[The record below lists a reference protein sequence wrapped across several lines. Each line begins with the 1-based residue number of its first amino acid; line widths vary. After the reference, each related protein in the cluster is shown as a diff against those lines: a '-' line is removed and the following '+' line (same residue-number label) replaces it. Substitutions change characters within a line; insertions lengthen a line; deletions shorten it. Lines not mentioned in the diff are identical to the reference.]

1 MRTATL
7 EELRASDASEGL
19 ARLRRATRRK
29 ALRMR
34 LSVATAV
41 LVALGAAV
49 YGGSYAGYH
58 ATSHPLPLESEP
70 EAPVNPAAGG
80 APGVV
85 SPSRPGLVFAPV
97 FSSAESLRESFNV
110 LHWKFPY
117 NNELQTY
124 EPASVAASGGLLTIT
139 ATKGG
144 LFGPAYSSGMVSTQK
159 RLAFEYGRVTITA
172 RLVNDPGLWPAF
184 WLLPESG
191 AALPEVDIVEERG
204 QLPDQIWMAQHW
216 RLSTGGASD
225 HYHVFRGA
233 DFSQGFH
240 RYQLIWTPGELVWLI
255 DGVQVFKSTEHVPH
269 VPMYLLMNL
278 AVGGT
283 FVGTP
288 GRSSSFP
295 VRLTIRSVTIM
306 QPAFPAPP
314 QLYRNLGGR

>member
-1 MRTATL
+1 MRSSTL
-7 EELRASDASEGL
+7 QELRVSDASEGL
-19 ARLRRATRRK
+19 TRLRRATRRK
-29 ALRMR
+29 ALRLR
-34 LSVATAV
+34 FA
-41 LVALGAAV
+41 VALSLLVVLGAVA
-49 YGGSYAGYH
+49 YGGSYASYH
-58 ATSHPLPLESEP
+58 ATSHPLPLETEP
-70 EAPVNPAAGG
+70 EASVSPAAGG
-80 APGVV
+80 NPGVV
-85 SPSRPGLVFAPV
+85 SPSQPGLIFAPV
-97 FSSAESLRESFNV
+97 FTSVESLKQSFNV

-124 EPASVAASGGLLTIT
+124 QPANVAALGGLLTIT

-144 LFGPAYSSGMVSTQK
+144 LFGPSYSSGMVSTQK
-159 RLAFEYGRVTITA
+159 RLAFEYGRVEITA

-204 QLPDQIWMAQHW
+204 QLPNQIWMAQHW
-216 RLSTGGASD
+216 RLPSGGASD
-225 HYHVFRGA
+225 HYHVFQGI

-240 RYQLIWTPGELVWLI
+240 RYELIWTPSELVWLI

-288 GRSSSFP
+288 GKSSAFP
-295 VRLTIRSVTIM
+295 VALTIKSVRIS

-314 QLYRNLGGR
+314 ELYRNLAGS